1 MVGDRGDSAI
11 TTPDTW
17 RFKPESQEPTI
28 LVFRQ
33 ADSHPM
39 VPLKRFPGNV
49 AKILAATLAAVSLHA
64 CGTAPVQ
71 GPQYTAGPE
80 QYETTPVRHE
90 VVRIAEQLIGT
101 PYRYGGS
108 APSGFDCSG
117 LVQYAHHQVGIDVPR
132 TTGSQLAQAR
142 IPERRYLL
150 PGDLLF
156 FHIDAQKSQHVA
168 IYEGD
173 GVFIHAPSSGKR
185 VSRAS
190 LENPFWS
197 RRLVATRTFL

>member
-1 MVGDRGDSAI
+1 MVGDRGNPAI
-11 TTPDTW
+11 ATSGTW
-17 RFKPESQEPTI
+17 RFKPGSPEPTI

-33 ADSHPM
+33 SDLYSMAL
-39 VPLKRFPGNV
+39 LKRFSGNV

-64 CGTAPVQ
+64 CGTAPVK
-71 GPQYTAGPE
+71 GPQYTGAPE
-80 QYETTPVRHE
+80 QYEASPARHE
-90 VVRIAEQLIGT
+90 VVRIAEQMIGT

-108 APSGFDCSG
+108 APNGFDCSG
-117 LVQYAHHQVGIDVPR
+117 LVQYTHRQVGIDVPR

-142 IPERRYLL
+142 IPERQHLL

-156 FHIDAQKSQHVA
+156 FHIDVQKSRHVG

-173 GVFIHAPSSGKR
+173 GVFIHAPSSGKH

>member
-1 MVGDRGDSAI
+1 MA
-11 TTPDTW
+11 
-17 RFKPESQEPTI
+17 
-28 LVFRQ
+28 
-33 ADSHPM
+33 
-39 VPLKRFPGNV
+39 PLNRISGNV

-64 CGTAPVQ
+64 CGTAPVK
-71 GPQYTAGPE
+71 GPQYAGGSD
-80 QYETTPVRHE
+80 QYETTPARHE

-101 PYRYGGS
+101 PYRYGGNS
-108 APSGFDCSG
+108 PRGFDCSG
-117 LVQYAHHQVGIDVPR
+117 LVEYTHRQVGIDVPR

-142 IPERRYLL
+142 IPERHALL

-156 FHIDAQKSQHVA
+156 FHIDAQKSRHVG

-173 GVFIHAPSSGKR
+173 GVFIHAPSSGKH

>member
-1 MVGDRGDSAI
+1 MA
-11 TTPDTW
+11 PLN
-17 RFKPESQEPTI
+17 RFS
-28 LVFRQ
+28 
-33 ADSHPM
+33 
-39 VPLKRFPGNV
+39 GNV

-64 CGTAPVQ
+64 CGTAPVK
-71 GPQYTAGPE
+71 GPQYTGGPD
-80 QYETTPVRHE
+80 QYDATPARHE
-90 VVRIAEQLIGT
+90 VVRIAEQMIGT

-108 APSGFDCSG
+108 APNGFDCSG
-117 LVQYAHHQVGIDVPR
+117 LVQYTHRQVGIAVPR

-142 IPERRYLL
+142 IPEREALL

-156 FHIDAQKSQHVA
+156 FHIDAQKSQHVG

-190 LENPFWS
+190 LENPFWRS
-197 RRLVATRTFL
+197 RLVATRTFL

>member
-1 MVGDRGDSAI
+1 MA
-11 TTPDTW
+11 PLN
-17 RFKPESQEPTI
+17 RFS
-28 LVFRQ
+28 
-33 ADSHPM
+33 
-39 VPLKRFPGNV
+39 GNV

-64 CGTAPVQ
+64 CGTAPVK
-71 GPQYTAGPE
+71 GPRYTGDPDRYAA
-80 QYETTPVRHE
+80 TPARHE
-90 VVRIAEQLIGT
+90 IVRIAEQLIGT
-101 PYRYGGS
+101 PYRYGGNS
-108 APSGFDCSG
+108 PHGFDCSG
-117 LVQYAHHQVGIDVPR
+117 LVQYTHRQAGIDVPR

-156 FHIDAQKSQHVA
+156 FHIDVQKSRHVG

-173 GVFIHAPSSGKR
+173 GVFIHAPSSGKQ